1 MASRAGRHRDTGR
14 WDSPDRPSLLLL
26 DYLETGSFSNYLG
39 RAPGPARSAAD
50 SARGAAGPDRSAAG
64 PRHSAAGPARRR
76 RRGSRRFRRL
86 RSGLRRLSAD
96 GRILVAVVL
105 ASIVA
110 AVLVGIYAPLR
121 SSWASPGRHPAAPSP
136 AAPSPA
142 PLTPAPSATSLAPA
156 AIPSP
161 KPTPS
166 RPRTARRTTPPRQAA
181 MIPAPSAAPSSR
193 PAARMS
199 HGAATRK
206 PAVIVRFIVNSQ
218 GVAGFEGQVQ
228 VVNDT
233 AEPISGW
240 QIVIALPEDQ
250 IVTVTNATGFV
261 SNGILILQ
269 PAFGAPPVPANGGVL
284 NVFFIAEG
292 FQTTPG
298 ACTFNQIPCT

>member
-1 MASRAGRHRDTGR
+1 MASRTGRHRDTGR

-26 DYLETGSFSNYLG
+26 DYLESGSFSNYLG
-39 RAPGPARSAAD
+39 RAPGPARS
-50 SARGAAGPDRSAAG
+50 
-64 PRHSAAGPARRR
+64 R

-86 RSGLRRLSAD
+86 RSGLRRVSAD

-110 AVLVGIYAPLR
+110 AVLVGTYAPLR
-121 SSWASPGRHPAAPSP
+121 SSWASPGRHPAAPSQ
-136 AAPSPA
+136 A
-142 PLTPAPSATSLAPA
+142 PLTPVPSATSPAPA
-156 AIPSP
+156 ATPSTQP
-161 KPTPS
+161 KPRPS
-166 RPRTARRTTPPRQAA
+166 RPRAARRTAPPRQAA
-181 MIPAPSAAPSSR
+181 MMPAPSAAPSSR
-193 PAARMS
+193 PAVRMS
-199 HGAATRK
+199 RAAATRK
-206 PAVIVRFIVNSQ
+206 PAVIVRFIINSQ

-228 VVNDT
+228 VINDT

-250 IVTVTNATGFV
+250 IVTVTNAIGFV

>member
-14 WDSPDRPSLLLL
+14 WNSPDRPSLLLL
-26 DYLETGSFSNYLG
+26 DYLESGSFSSYLS
-39 RAPGPARSAAD
+39 RAPGPARSTAD
-50 SARGAAGPDRSAAG
+50 
-64 PRHSAAGPARRR
+64 PARSTAGLTRSR

-86 RSGLRRLSAD
+86 RSGLRRVSAD

-110 AVLVGIYAPLR
+110 AVLVGTYAPLR

-136 AAPSPA
+136 A
-142 PLTPAPSATSLAPA
+142 PLTPVPSATSPAPA
-156 AIPSP
+156 ATPSP

-166 RPRTARRTTPPRQAA
+166 RPRAARRATPPRQAA
-181 MIPAPSAAPSSR
+181 MMPAPSAAPSSR
-193 PAARMS
+193 PAVRMS
-199 HGAATRK
+199 QAAATRK
-206 PAVIVRFIVNSQ
+206 PAVIVKFIINSQ

-228 VVNDT
+228 VINDT

-298 ACTFNQIPCT
+298 ACAFNQIPCT